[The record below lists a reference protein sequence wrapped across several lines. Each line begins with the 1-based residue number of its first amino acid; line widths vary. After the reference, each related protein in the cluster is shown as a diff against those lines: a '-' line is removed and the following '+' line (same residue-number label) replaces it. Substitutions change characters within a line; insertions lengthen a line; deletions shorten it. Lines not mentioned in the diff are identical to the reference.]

1 MENTPLFTGRG
12 TGPRGGDGPREPLVG
27 TGGWDYLNHEGDRLR
42 EYSRLFDFTE
52 VNTTFYHVPRL
63 SAARSWRRRVPPGF
77 TFAVKCNRRATH
89 ELGLRPD
96 EETFQ
101 VLEAMR
107 TVMRALRSRMLVL
120 QTPPSLPLNEDKV
133 LEVGALLSCAGLGD
147 SQVLWE
153 TRTPLSRGR
162 LRSIRS
168 EMLRVGIT
176 PVVDLGKEPPLEG
189 SSVTYSR
196 LFAPTRLT
204 DEELR
209 LIGSRLRLG
218 GSEVLVLSFHGAAM
232 YRDAHRFK
240 EVSRL

>member
-12 TGPRGGDGPREPLVG
+12 SGPRDGDGPHEPLVG
-27 TGGWDYLNHEGDRLR
+27 AGGWDYLNHGGDRLR

-89 ELGLRPD
+89 ELCLRPE

-107 TVMRALRSRMLVL
+107 TVMKALRSKMLVL
-120 QTPPSLPLNEDKV
+120 QTPPSLPLDEDRV
-133 LEVGALLSCAGLGD
+133 LDVGALLGGAGLGD

-153 TRTPLSRGR
+153 TRTPLSRCR
-162 LRSIRS
+162 LRSVRS
-168 EMLRVGIT
+168 EMLSVGIT
-176 PVVDLGKEPPLEG
+176 PVVDLGKEPPVEG

-209 LIGSRLRLG
+209 LIDSRLRLS

-240 EVSRL
+240 EVTRP

>member
-1 MENTPLFTGRG
+1 MENTLLCTNQG
-12 TGPRGGDGPREPLVG
+12 TGPRGGDGPGEPLVG

-77 TFAVKCNRRATH
+77 TFAVKCNRKATH

-107 TVMRALRSRMLVL
+107 SVMRALRSRMLVL
-120 QTPPSLPLNEDKV
+120 QTPSSLPLDEDRV
-133 LEVGALLSCAGLGD
+133 LDVGALLSGAGLGD
-147 SQVLWE
+147 AQVLWE
-153 TRTPLSRGR
+153 TRTPVSRGR
-162 LRSIRS
+162 LRSVRS
-168 EMLRVGIT
+168 GMLSVGIT
-176 PVVDLGKEPPLEG
+176 PVVDLGKEPPVEG

-196 LFAPTRLT
+196 LFAPTRLN
-204 DEELR
+204 DEELK
-209 LIGSRLRLG
+209 LIDSRLRLG